1 MEQMKE
7 GNSQTKDTD
16 KEFLRET
23 LRKKQMETL
32 DMKDS
37 INQITVENIWIK
49 SSKRWGIVGWG
60 IITSII
66 HAVNN
71 QSKYNHS
78 FQELWGMAKGKNLRV
93 FAVEAHRI

>member
-23 LRKKQMETL
+23 LRKNQMETL

-49 SSKRWGIVGWG
+49 SSKRRWEIVG
-60 IITSII
+60 
-66 HAVNN
+66 
-71 QSKYNHS
+71 
-78 FQELWGMAKGKNLRV
+78 
-93 FAVEAHRI
+93 

>member
-23 LRKKQMETL
+23 LRKNQMETL

-37 INQITVENIWIK
+37 INQITVENTWIK
-49 SSKRWGIVGWG
+49 SNKRRWEIVG
-60 IITSII
+60 
-66 HAVNN
+66 
-71 QSKYNHS
+71 
-78 FQELWGMAKGKNLRV
+78 
-93 FAVEAHRI
+93 